1 MFSRNR
7 FIIFDNNNCRIIISF
22 NLIKK
27 FRKFYRKIKKK
38 NFHQKFSNFLPSF
51 LLVDLFGNYGRISKE
66 PKKTGFDVE
75 AKTSKNLYK
84 IQEYKKM
91 NKKIESFSMSHSLDY
106 FSTNENVCL
115 YNHVVFGIIIFFLFK
130 FFKFQVLKF
139 SRFIFW

>member
-91 NKKIESFSMSHSLDY
+91 NKKLNLFQWVIFRL

-115 YNHVVFGIIIFFLFK
+115 YNHVLFGIIVFFFFSNSSNFK
-130 FFKFQVLKF
+130 F
-139 SRFIFW
+139 